1 MLILLL
7 LAKGWAV
14 TRLEISKKDW
24 IVLMIMWIP
33 YCIFNIFL
41 YIWNRVEVDVIDDI
55 DEYQTWP
62 GWIVLAC
69 RYYQMNRTK
78 FYPLIIYL
86 HSNKFLILFFFQIT
100 HYVSI
105 FI

>member
-14 TRLEISKKDW
+14 TRLEITKTDW

-69 RYYQMNRTK
+69 RY
-78 FYPLIIYL
+78 
-86 HSNKFLILFFFQIT
+86 
-100 HYVSI
+100 
-105 FI
+105 